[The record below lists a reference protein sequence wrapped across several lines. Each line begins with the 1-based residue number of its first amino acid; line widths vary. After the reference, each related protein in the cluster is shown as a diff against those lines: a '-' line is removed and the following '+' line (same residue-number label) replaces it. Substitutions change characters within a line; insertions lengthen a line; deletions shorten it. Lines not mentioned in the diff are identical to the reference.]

1 MRADEIAV
9 IKPTPPQTPEQ
20 ARVAGLKQ
28 GVDKAR
34 DALKVERERQKRTK
48 AQQTLLKVSAPKLP

>member
-1 MRADEIAV
+1 MRADEIAI
-9 IKPTPPQTPEQ
+9 IKPKPPQTPEQ

-34 DALKVERERQKRTK
+34 DALKAERDRQTRTK
-48 AQQTLLKVSAPKLP
+48 AQQQIYAISTPKLP